1 MLSFTRLPRAKRD
14 LLDLWAYIAADNP
27 KAADATLDRIER
39 LLSAI
44 LDNPLMGRARPELG
58 EEIRSMPAGNHVVFY
73 RPSPQA
79 IVLVR
84 VLSGYMEVDA
94 VRLAD
99 DRG

>member
-1 MLSFTRLPRAKRD
+1 M
-14 LLDLWAYIAADNP
+14 
-27 KAADATLDRIER
+27 
-39 LLSAI
+39 SAI

-58 EEIRSMPAGNHVVFY
+58 EEIRSMPGASYVVFY

-84 VLSGYMEVDA
+84 VLSGYMEADA
-94 VRLAD
+94 GRLAD